1 MTGKSDSQ
9 LDKFK
14 KAARE
19 AECNPSEKAFNE
31 SLKGLAKSKP
41 PATPKKKP
49 DEKPSGK

>member
-1 MTGKSDSQ
+1 MANEESQ

-31 SLKGLAKSKP
+31 SLKGLAKP
-41 PATPKKKP
+41 ELPAAPEKKS